1 MTSISYLKN
10 KQCLEG
16 ALTMQEGG
24 REVTAT
30 KCQAY
35 GKEVTKRK

>member
-16 ALTMQEGG
+16 VLSLQEGG

-30 KCQAY
+30 KCQAC
-35 GKEVTKRK
+35 GKEVTKRE